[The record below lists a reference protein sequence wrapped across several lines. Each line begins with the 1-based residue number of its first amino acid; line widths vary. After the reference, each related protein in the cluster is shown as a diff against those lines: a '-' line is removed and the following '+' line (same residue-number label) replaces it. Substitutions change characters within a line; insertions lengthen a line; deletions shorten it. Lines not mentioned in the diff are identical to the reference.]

1 MICSIWTR
9 LGRHPIDSPE
19 MVLPIRPARADT
31 RCMTDTIVA
40 RLAGALLAIACLL
53 PFSGAT
59 SALAHE
65 RRAIGP
71 YTFVVG
77 FIGEPALV
85 GEPNGIDLKITR
97 SDNGEAVLDAEKT
110 LRAKIAFGG
119 GQPKDFPL
127 HARFGV
133 PGGYTADIIPTKA
146 GSYLFSFTGTIG
158 GVSVNEVFESGPGRF
173 SDVEPIEKLQFPDVV
188 LAPAS
193 VSASAKRAEDRAIQ
207 AEAIATALSERVAS
221 SETLAMAGIGAG
233 VLGIATSVAAFVLG
247 RRSGNRPVS
256 QPK

>member
-1 MICSIWTR
+1 
-9 LGRHPIDSPE
+9 
-19 MVLPIRPARADT
+19 
-31 RCMTDTIVA
+31 
-40 RLAGALLAIACLL
+40 
-53 PFSGAT
+53 
-59 SALAHE
+59 

-97 SDNGEAVLDAEKT
+97 SDSGEAVLDAEKT
-110 LRAKIAFGG
+110 LKAKIAFGG

-146 GSYLFSFTGTIG
+146 GSYLFTFTGTIG

-173 SDVEPIEKLQFPDVV
+173 SDVEPIEKLQFPDIV

-247 RRSGNRPVS
+247 RRSGNRPVG